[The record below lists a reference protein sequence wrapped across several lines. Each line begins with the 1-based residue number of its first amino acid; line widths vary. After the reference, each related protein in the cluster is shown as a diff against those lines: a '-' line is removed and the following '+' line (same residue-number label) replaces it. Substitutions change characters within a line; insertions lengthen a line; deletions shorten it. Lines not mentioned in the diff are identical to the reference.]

1 MPSPTDSPPPAP
13 AIIPIPTIGPVYETA
28 SSLRAR
34 TAPLPAQAP
43 LVAYLQHPDGSIEPV
58 ELILCQA
65 VGRGANS
72 QLQMRFRMRGRAA
85 GMAVA
90 KGIESAAH
98 QRSHL

>member
-1 MPSPTDSPPPAP
+1 MPHPNDPAP
-13 AIIPIPTIGPVYETA
+13 PDVLRLPIGPVYETA

-43 LVAYLQHPDGSIEPV
+43 LVAYLQHPDGSIERV

-65 VGRGANS
+65 VGKGANA
-72 QLQMRFRMRGRAA
+72 QLQLRFRTRKTA
-85 GMAVA
+85 MAVA
-90 KGIESAAH
+90 KHLETAV